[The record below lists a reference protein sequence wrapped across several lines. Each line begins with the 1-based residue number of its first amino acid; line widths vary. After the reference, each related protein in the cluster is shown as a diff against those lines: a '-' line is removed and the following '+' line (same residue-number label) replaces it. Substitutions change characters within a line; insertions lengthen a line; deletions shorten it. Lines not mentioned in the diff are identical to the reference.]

1 MPVTERTAWDGF
13 PGRAWPGRVKTMAE
27 PARGGTD
34 GPGPV
39 RAPARGPDP
48 RAPGWAG
55 AQRAMVVSAELSAA
69 AVRELAARPDDDAA
83 LEIAR
88 LSIAVLESL
97 GDCLCG
103 LSIPEAVMEEERQRA
118 FHEGV

>member
-1 MPVTERTAWDGF
+1 
-13 PGRAWPGRVKTMAE
+13 MAE

-39 RAPARGPDP
+39 PVPARGPDP

-55 AQRAMVVSAELSAA
+55 AQRAMVVAAELNTL
-69 AVRELAARPDDDAA
+69 AVAGALARPDDDAA

-118 FHEGV
+118 FDEGAAACKAARCRLQVVDGGRGIPGPH